1 MSEKVNDPINDP
13 AEEIEAAADI
23 VAEEIPETD
32 EAGVGEILTAAE
44 MADRIRELEQ
54 ALADKEEVA
63 QQYMRLQADFDNFR
77 KRARQEREDT
87 AKFALCDGLIGLL
100 PVLDNLER
108 ALQGGAAC
116 EDAKDFVVGVE
127 MVYRQ
132 LQDTLKNLGL
142 EVIPAVG
149 VAFDPQWHEAIATVA
164 CEPAQSGMVV
174 EELQKGYRFK
184 DKLLRPS
191 MVKVGQ

>member
-1 MSEKVNDPINDP
+1 MSEKIN
-13 AEEIEAAADI
+13 ETEMEIEETVADI
-23 VAEEIPETD
+23 ATEIEKMGVEETKENI
-32 EAGVGEILTAAE
+32 EILTPEE
-44 MADRIRELEQ
+44 MTDRIQALEQ
-54 ALADKEEVA
+54 ELAEKEEMA
-63 QQYMRLQADFDNFR
+63 QQYVRLQADFDNFR

-87 AKFALCDGLIGLL
+87 AKFAICDGLTGLL

-108 ALQGGAAC
+108 ALAGGKTCA
-116 EDAKDFVVGVE
+116 EAKDFVVGVE

-132 LQDTLKNLGL
+132 LLDTLQNLGL

-149 VAFDPQWHEAIATVA
+149 EVFDPQWHEAIAMVEG
-164 CEPAQSGMVV
+164 EPDQSGIIV

>member
-1 MSEKVNDPINDP
+1 MSEKIN
-13 AEEIEAAADI
+13 ETEMEIEETVADI
-23 VAEEIPETD
+23 ATEIEKMGVEETKDNI
-32 EAGVGEILTAAE
+32 EILTPEE
-44 MADRIRELEQ
+44 MTDHIQALEQ
-54 ALADKEEVA
+54 ELAEKEEMA
-63 QQYMRLQADFDNFR
+63 QQYVRLQADFDNFR

-87 AKFALCDGLIGLL
+87 AKFAICDGLTGLL

-108 ALQGGAAC
+108 ALAGGKTCA
-116 EDAKDFVVGVE
+116 EAKDFVVGVE

-132 LQDTLKNLGL
+132 LLDTLQNLGL

-149 VAFDPQWHEAIATVA
+149 EVFDPQWHEAIAMVEG
-164 CEPAQSGMVV
+164 EPDQSGIIV